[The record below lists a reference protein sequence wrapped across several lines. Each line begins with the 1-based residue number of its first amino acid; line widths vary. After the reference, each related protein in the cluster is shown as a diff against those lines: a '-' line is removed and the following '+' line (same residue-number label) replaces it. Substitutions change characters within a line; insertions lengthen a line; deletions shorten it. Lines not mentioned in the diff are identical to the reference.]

1 MSIATDVEAEWWFTK
16 SMTGVMRAIP
26 EGPVSRCRRVGPPVS
41 ESESD
46 SESARTKQE
55 SKLFQVAAGGREQD
69 SEQ

>member
-26 EGPVSRCRRVGPPVS
+26 EGPVSRCRRVGPVS